1 VNEKQDSSIR
11 NDEYD
16 DYVDDFENEEFLLD
30 NVDDTRISQNS
41 IPKVNSVEKLLKD
54 DLIKEQSAK
63 ITSRHSVLSDHQDV
77 NSDHEIEDQLD
88 DVQSEPIETR
98 VEPIETKV
106 EPISKADAV
115 QIISHIKMLPKEV
128 EIMPSE
134 SQLFVLNDAPEEP
147 NDSDEIILEPS
158 KIPLNIE
165 TKESS
170 NITLEI
176 IDSQSEKEDS
186 DSGSD
191 TIELNSD
198 AEEPEYFKSVVKGNN
213 IKSSFLIK
221 LEVQNKKVKRKD
233 INLRITT
240 QGSGSRKRK
249 RKKRNVLTDQTET
262 DSVVESRASNK
273 VRLGSRKLRFS
284 DKYKYHNQTV
294 SDKANTGMSENR
306 HNINNN
312 SSKLK
317 SSHIVI
323 VNKNDY
329 QRKCIIYCSF

>member
-54 DLIKEQSAK
+54 DLIEEQSAK

-77 NSDHEIEDQLD
+77 HSEHEIEGQLD
-88 DVQSEPIETR
+88 YSKP
-98 VEPIETKV
+98 EPIETKV
-106 EPISKADAV
+106 ELISKVDAV
-115 QIISHIKMLPKEV
+115 RVIAHIKMLPKEV

-134 SQLFVLNDAPEEP
+134 SQLFVLKDAPEEP
-147 NDSDEIILEPS
+147 NDSDDIIIEPS

-170 NITLEI
+170 NKTLEI

-186 DSGSD
+186 DSGSE

-221 LEVQNKKVKRKD
+221 LEVQNKKVKKKD

-240 QGSGSRKRK
+240 QGSGSRKR
-249 RKKRNVLTDQTET
+249 RKRNVLTDQTET

-273 VRLGSRKLRFS
+273 ARLGSRKLRFS

-294 SDKANTGMSENR
+294 SDKANTGMSQNKR
-306 HNINNN
+306 NINNN
-312 SSKLK
+312 SSKPK
-317 SSHIVI
+317 SSYII
-323 VNKNDY
+323 PTKNDY
-329 QRKCIIYCSF
+329 QRKCFAYYSI